1 MDKQFDDFMEQAFG
15 KKRPI
20 SLKRSVEA
28 DILSSFALSDE
39 LVGYLV
45 KMGFNQR
52 EIPGLSLDLLKLH
65 RRA

>member
-1 MDKQFDDFMEQAFG
+1 MDKQFDDFMFEAFG

-20 SLKRSVEA
+20 RLKRSVEA

-52 EIPGLSLDLLKLH
+52 EIPGLNMDLLKLH